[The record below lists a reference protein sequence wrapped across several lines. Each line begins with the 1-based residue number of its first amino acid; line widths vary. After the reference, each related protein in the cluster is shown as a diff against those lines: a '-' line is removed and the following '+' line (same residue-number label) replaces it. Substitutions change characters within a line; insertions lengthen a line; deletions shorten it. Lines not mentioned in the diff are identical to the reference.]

1 MWVDEPLQWKGGRL
15 VTADKNKGSV
25 QECGSY
31 RALLVSSSMGKAM
44 HNVWRRRVYPHVQSG
59 ATSLQFSAQPRAV
72 VTQASHCARL
82 FVAQAER
89 SHRSCYLIVLDIQS
103 AYYQLIRQN
112 AVDLSFNDTDIL
124 TFLQRM
130 GVDPMHVED
139 LAHLLERPTA
149 LEEQGCPT
157 HLHKMVSTI
166 HRSTWWQLQNDTVA
180 IQTSK
185 GTRLGDGF
193 ADVLR
198 ALVFSRYFMKINACL
213 EGLGICRTLKWNGE
227 AGFRSNTGQQDMSGG
242 AIVWADDAVVAADH
256 HDPSKLIPMLQVS
269 MEVIITEL
277 LKLGMKPNMAKGK
290 TEAMVILRGK
300 SSKKIKQYV
309 HGHCKGQ
316 IALHLD
322 SPEYKTVRI
331 VPRYVHLGGVLTHD
345 GRLKHE
351 IGRRLAMAHD
361 ALKQYRSKIFS
372 NPRISVDK
380 RVRLLQSTALAA
392 LTYNSGTW
400 PRLTGS
406 EQQLWTNGVM
416 RLYKTVFG
424 RVFSAEQQFHMTS
437 EQILALTGLPSPDFL
452 LAFQRVLQF
461 GQYLQRHCDYF
472 WALAGQ
478 DQAWLDL
485 VRDDLCLMYS
495 QVQGF
500 TKLPSPCDEVSLD
513 IWQDTWQRQ
522 PKKVVGIF
530 KRARARFSVCL
541 RMYAREHT
549 RWS

>member
-1 MWVDEPLQWKGGRL
+1 
-15 VTADKNKGSV
+15 
-25 QECGSY
+25 
-31 RALLVSSSMGKAM
+31 
-44 HNVWRRRVYPHVQSG
+44 
-59 ATSLQFSAQPRAV
+59 
-72 VTQASHCARL
+72 
-82 FVAQAER
+82 
-89 SHRSCYLIVLDIQS
+89 
-103 AYYQLIRQN
+103 
-112 AVDLSFNDTDIL
+112 
-124 TFLQRM
+124 
-130 GVDPMHVED
+130 
-139 LAHLLERPTA
+139 
-149 LEEQGCPT
+149 
-157 HLHKMVSTI
+157 
-166 HRSTWWQLQNDTVA
+166 
-180 IQTSK
+180 
-185 GTRLGDGF
+185 
-193 ADVLR
+193 
-198 ALVFSRYFMKINACL
+198 MKINACL

-227 AGFRSNTGQQDMSGG
+227 AGFRSNTGQQDISGG

-300 SSKKIKQYV
+300 SSKKIKLYV

-437 EQILALTGLPSPDFL
+437 EQILALAGLPSPDFL

-513 IWQDTWQRQ
+513 VWQDTWQRQ

-541 RMYAREHT
+541 RMYAREHA

>member
-1 MWVDEPLQWKGGRL
+1 
-15 VTADKNKGSV
+15 
-25 QECGSY
+25 
-31 RALLVSSSMGKAM
+31 
-44 HNVWRRRVYPHVQSG
+44 
-59 ATSLQFSAQPRAV
+59 
-72 VTQASHCARL
+72 
-82 FVAQAER
+82 
-89 SHRSCYLIVLDIQS
+89 
-103 AYYQLIRQN
+103 
-112 AVDLSFNDTDIL
+112 
-124 TFLQRM
+124 
-130 GVDPMHVED
+130 
-139 LAHLLERPTA
+139 
-149 LEEQGCPT
+149 
-157 HLHKMVSTI
+157 
-166 HRSTWWQLQNDTVA
+166 
-180 IQTSK
+180 
-185 GTRLGDGF
+185 
-193 ADVLR
+193 
-198 ALVFSRYFMKINACL
+198 
-213 EGLGICRTLKWNGE
+213 
-227 AGFRSNTGQQDMSGG
+227 
-242 AIVWADDAVVAADH
+242 
-256 HDPSKLIPMLQVS
+256 MLQVS

-300 SSKKIKQYV
+300 SSKKIKLYV

-437 EQILALTGLPSPDFL
+437 EQILALAGLPSPDFL

-495 QVQGF
+495 QAQGF

-513 IWQDTWQRQ
+513 VWQDTWQRQ

-541 RMYAREHT
+541 RMYAREHA